1 VRAAAPA
8 GTRPSSLRARCPTS
22 AAVGGAVDDDR
33 RPLYRA
39 AMVIVS
45 PPPPP
50 HVLARW
56 RDLADREARPLVG
69 GLINQTF
76 VVEGA
81 SGRVVVQ
88 KLHKVFAGTVN
99 ADIDAITAHLAGKG
113 LTTPRIVR
121 ADDGALWVEDG
132 ADVWRALSFVPGRS
146 VDKVDAPARA
156 GEAGALVGRFHLAL
170 ADLRHDF
177 AFSRGNVHDT
187 KKHLATLETAV
198 STHKLHRLYAE
209 VVPVA
214 ERLLARARAL
224 PDLSTL
230 PMPMRTCHGDLKISN
245 VLFDERGAAVCLV
258 DLDTLAPM
266 LWAHEM
272 GDALRS
278 WCNPA
283 GEDVADATFDLDVFA
298 AAVQGY
304 AKTARA
310 FVTVDE
316 ARALVAGVQTICLEL
331 SARFLADALNEAYF
345 GWDPRRFPG
354 RGEHNLLRAR
364 GQLSLALDVEKKGA
378 DAERV
383 VARALG

>member
-1 VRAAAPA
+1 MR
-8 GTRPSSLRARCPTS
+8 
-22 AAVGGAVDDDR
+22 
-33 RPLYRA
+33 
-39 AMVIVS
+39 MVIVS
-45 PPPPP
+45 PPPPA

-56 RDLADREARPLVG
+56 SALADREARPLVG

-76 VVEGA
+76 VVDGA
-81 SGRVVVQ
+81 RGRVVVQ
-88 KLHKVFAGTVN
+88 KLHKVFAGAVN
-99 ADIDAITAHLAGKG
+99 ADIDAITAHLAAKG
-113 LTTPRIVR
+113 MTTPRIVR
-121 ADDGALWVEDG
+121 TDDEALWVEDG

-156 GEAGALVGRFHLAL
+156 AEAGALVGRFHLAL
-170 ADLRHDF
+170 ADLDHTY

-187 KKHLATLETAV
+187 PRHLATLEHAV
-198 STHKLHRLYAE
+198 ATHRLHRLYDD
-209 VVPVA
+209 VVPIA
-214 ERLLARARAL
+214 ERILSRARAL

-230 PMPMRTCHGDLKISN
+230 PKRNCHGDLKISN

-258 DLDTLAPM
+258 DLDTLARMIWP
-266 LWAHEM
+266 HEM

-283 GEDVADATFDLDVFA
+283 GEDVPDAGFDLDTFTA
-298 AAVQGY
+298 AIEGY
-304 AKTARA
+304 ARTARGFPTA
-310 FVTVDE
+310 DE
-316 ARALVAGVQTICLEL
+316 AGTLVAGLQAICLEL

-364 GQLSLALDVEKKGA
+364 GQLSLALDVDKKAA

-383 VARALG
+383 VARALR